1 MTGPVI
7 GSSRARAVCG
17 DLALTLVH
25 GGANLGHV
33 QVTIRE
39 VAKAAGVS
47 PSTVSRALTPDG
59 TVSATT
65 RERVQAAADKLGYQP
80 NRAAR
85 GLITGRTGHLGV
97 IVPDLLNPFFADICK
112 GVQARARGLGHAVF
126 VSDAERDEGL
136 EEEAIRTMAPEVDG
150 IVLCAPHMSS
160 EELQSLDRFT
170 HKPIVLL
177 HRKEPGFASVTAD
190 MVEGMTDALTHLH
203 ALGHRRIAYVGGP
216 RSTWT
221 AQERAAGIEA
231 GSSKVEVIQIGSV
244 APQFDGGIT
253 GAADVVL
260 ASGATAVVAFNDIVA
275 FGLISRF
282 TDRGVRVPD
291 EMSVVGCDDIA
302 LAGMAAPPLTTV
314 HVPKAHAA
322 RAAVDLLF
330 RTLATPAGQDTEPL
344 QRVLPTHLVVRGST
358 AALEDR

>member
-1 MTGPVI
+1 M
-7 GSSRARAVCG
+7 
-17 DLALTLVH
+17 
-25 GGANLGHV
+25 

-47 PSTVSRALTPDG
+47 PSTVSRALALGG
-59 TVSATT
+59 TVSAVT
-65 RERVQAAADKLGYQP
+65 RDRVQAVADQLGYQP

-97 IVPDLLNPFFADICK
+97 IVPDLLNPFFAEICK

-136 EEEAIRTMAPEVDG
+136 ELDAIRTMAPEVDG
-150 IVLCAPHMSS
+150 IVLCAPHLSS
-160 EELQSLDRFT
+160 EELRSLDRLT
-170 HKPIVLL
+170 HKPVVLL

-231 GSSKVEVIQIGSV
+231 MAASSEVEIVQVGSV
-244 APQFDGGIT
+244 APHFDGGIT

-260 ASGATAVVAFNDIVA
+260 ASGASAVVAFNDIVA

-282 TDRGVRVPD
+282 IARGVRVPD

-302 LAGMAAPPLTTV
+302 LSGMAAPPLTTV
-314 HVPKAHAA
+314 NVPKAHAA

-330 RTLATPAGQDTEPL
+330 RMLGTPAEEDAQPL

-358 AALEDR
+358 AVIERQ

>member
-1 MTGPVI
+1 M
-7 GSSRARAVCG
+7 
-17 DLALTLVH
+17 
-25 GGANLGHV
+25 
-33 QVTIRE
+33 
-39 VAKAAGVS
+39 AKAAGVS

-59 TVSATT
+59 TVSAVT
-65 RERVQAAADKLGYQP
+65 RERVQAAADRLGYQP

-136 EEEAIRTMAPEVDG
+136 ELDAIRTMTPEVDG
-150 IVLCAPHMSS
+150 IVLCAPHLSS
-160 EELQSLDRFT
+160 EELRSLDRVT
-170 HKPIVLL
+170 DKPIVLL
-177 HRKEPGFASVTAD
+177 HRTEPGFPSVTAD

-221 AQERAAGIEA
+221 AHERAAGIQAMAATCGDIEI
-231 GSSKVEVIQIGSV
+231 VQVGSV
-244 APQFDGGIT
+244 APHFDGGVT

-260 ASGATAVVAFNDIVA
+260 ASGASAVVAFDDIVA

-282 TDRGVRVPD
+282 TARGVRVPD
-291 EMSVVGCDDIA
+291 EMSVVGCEDIA

-330 RTLATPAGQDTEPL
+330 RILGTPAEEGAPPP

-358 AALEDR
+358 AVIEQS

>member
-1 MTGPVI
+1 MG
-7 GSSRARAVCG
+7 
-17 DLALTLVH
+17 
-25 GGANLGHV
+25 GGANLGGV

-47 PSTVSRALTPDG
+47 PSTVSRALAAGG
-59 TVSATT
+59 TVSEAT
-65 RERVQAAADKLGYQP
+65 RERVRVAADRLGYQP

-85 GLITGRTGHLGV
+85 GLITGRTGHVGV
-97 IVPDLLNPFFADICK
+97 IVPDLLNPFFAEICK
-112 GVQARARGLGHAVF
+112 GAQARARGLGHAVF

-136 EEEAIRTMAPEVDG
+136 ELDAVRTLAPQVDG
-150 IVLCAPHMSS
+150 LVLCASHLSG
-160 EELQSLDRFT
+160 EELGSLHELT
-170 HKPIVLL
+170 PKPIVLL
-177 HRKEPGFASVTAD
+177 HRREPGFASVTAD
-190 MVEGMTDALTHLH
+190 LAEGMTDALTHLH

-231 GSSKVEVIQIGSV
+231 MASSGKVEIVQVGSV
-244 APQFDGGIT
+244 APHFDGGIA

-282 TDRGVRVPD
+282 TARGVSVPG

-302 LAGMAAPPLTTV
+302 LSGMAAPPLTTV
-314 HVPKAHAA
+314 SVPKAHAA

-330 RTLATPAGQDTEPL
+330 RILGTPAGQDAEQPQ

-358 AALEDR
+358 AAVERR

>member
-1 MTGPVI
+1 MI
-7 GSSRARAVCG
+7 DAREQGCQPR
-17 DLALTLVH
+17 
-25 GGANLGHV
+25 HV
-33 QVTIRE
+33 QVTIRD
-39 VAKAAGVS
+39 VARTAGVS
-47 PSTVSRALTPDG
+47 PSTVSRALSPDG
-59 TVSATT
+59 TVSEST
-65 RERVQAAADKLGYQP
+65 RERVRAAADRLGYQP
-80 NRAAR
+80 NRAAQ

-126 VSDAERDEGL
+126 ISDSERDEGL
-136 EEEAIRTMAPEVDG
+136 ELDAIRTLGPEVDG
-150 IVLCAPHMSS
+150 IVLCAPHLSS
-160 EELQSLDRFT
+160 EELAALDQVT
-170 HKPIVLL
+170 MKPIVLL

-221 AQERAAGIEA
+221 AQERAAGIKAMEES
-231 GSSKVEVIQIGSV
+231 GKVEIIHVGSV
-244 APQFDGGIT
+244 APHFDGGIT

-260 ASGATAVVAFNDIVA
+260 ASGASAVVAFNDIVA

-282 TDRGVRVPD
+282 TARGVRVPD

-302 LAGMAAPPLTTV
+302 LSGMAAPPLTTV
-314 HVPKAHAA
+314 SVPKAHAA

-330 RTLATPAGQDTEPL
+330 RILGTPAGEGAEPQ

-358 AALEDR
+358 AAIERR

>member
-1 MTGPVI
+1 M
-7 GSSRARAVCG
+7 
-17 DLALTLVH
+17 
-25 GGANLGHV
+25 
-33 QVTIRE
+33 TIRE

-47 PSTVSRALTPDG
+47 PSTVSRALDPDG
-59 TVSATT
+59 TVSAAT
-65 RERVQAAADKLGYQP
+65 RERVQAAAEKLGYRP
-80 NRAAR
+80 NRAAQ
-85 GLITGRTGHLGV
+85 GLITGRTGHIGV
-97 IVPDLLNPFFADICK
+97 IIPDLLNPFFADICK

-136 EEEAIRTMAPEVDG
+136 ELDALRTMAPEVDG
-150 IVLCAPHMSS
+150 IIFCAPHMSS
-160 EELQSLDRFT
+160 EELQTLDRLVR
-170 HKPIVLL
+170 KPVVLL

-190 MVEGMTDALTHLH
+190 MVEGMADALRHLH

-216 RSTWT
+216 RSTWA
-221 AQERAAGIEA
+221 AQERAAGLDATAAET
-231 GSSKVEVIQIGSV
+231 GVEIVHVGSV
-244 APQFDGGIT
+244 APHFDGGIT

-282 TDRGVRVPD
+282 SARGVQVPE
-291 EMSVVGCDDIA
+291 EMSVAGCDDIA
-302 LAGMAAPPLTTV
+302 LAGMAAPPLTTI

-330 RTLATPAGQDTEPL
+330 RILGTPAGEEDAQPL

-358 AALEDR
+358 GTIKVD

>member
-1 MTGPVI
+1 M
-7 GSSRARAVCG
+7 
-17 DLALTLVH
+17 
-25 GGANLGHV
+25 

-47 PSTVSRALTPDG
+47 PSTVSRALDPGG
-59 TVSATT
+59 TVSAVT
-65 RERVQAAADKLGYQP
+65 RERVQAAADRLGYQP

-85 GLITGRTGHLGV
+85 GLITGRTGHVGV

-112 GVQARARGLGHAVF
+112 GAQARARGLGHAVF

-136 EEEAIRTMAPEVDG
+136 ELDAIRTMAPEVDG
-150 IVLCAPHMSS
+150 IVLCAPHLSS
-160 EELQSLDRFT
+160 EELRSLDQLT
-170 HKPIVLL
+170 QKPIVLL
-177 HRKEPGFASVTAD
+177 HRKEPGFAGVTAD

-231 GSSKVEVIQIGSV
+231 MAGSGKVEIIHVGSV
-244 APQFDGGIT
+244 APHFDGGIT

-260 ASGATAVVAFNDIVA
+260 ASGASAVVAFNDIVA

-282 TDRGVRVPD
+282 TARGVRVPD

-314 HVPKAHAA
+314 GVPKAQAA

-330 RTLATPAGQDTEPL
+330 RILGTPAGEDSQPL

-358 AALEDR
+358 AAIERR

>member
-1 MTGPVI
+1 M
-7 GSSRARAVCG
+7 S
-17 DLALTLVH
+17 
-25 GGANLGHV
+25 
-33 QVTIRE
+33 E
-39 VAKAAGVS
+39 V
-47 PSTVSRALTPDG
+47 
-59 TVSATT
+59 T
-65 RERVQAAADKLGYQP
+65 RERVRAAADRLGYRP

-85 GLITGRTGHLGV
+85 GLITGRTGHVGV

-126 VSDAERDEGL
+126 VSDTERDEGL
-136 EEEAIRTMAPEVDG
+136 EMDAIRTLAPEVDG
-150 IVLCAPHMSS
+150 IVLCAPQLSS
-160 EELQSLDRFT
+160 EELRSLSDVT
-170 HKPIVLL
+170 DKPIILL

-190 MVEGMTDALTHLH
+190 LVEGMTDALTHLH
-203 ALGHRRIAYVGGP
+203 ALGHRRVAYVGGP

-231 GSSKVEVIQIGSV
+231 MAASGKVEIIQVGSV
-244 APQFDGGIT
+244 APHFDGGIT

-282 TDRGVRVPD
+282 SARKVRVPD

-330 RTLATPAGQDTEPL
+330 RTLGTPAGEDVEPL

-358 AALEDR
+358 AAIERP

>member
-1 MTGPVI
+1 M
-7 GSSRARAVCG
+7 
-17 DLALTLVH
+17 
-25 GGANLGHV
+25 

-47 PSTVSRALTPDG
+47 PSTVSRALAAGG
-59 TVSATT
+59 TVSALT
-65 RERVQAAADKLGYQP
+65 RERVRAAADRLGYQP
-80 NRAAR
+80 NPAAR
-85 GLITGRTGHLGV
+85 GLITGRTGHLGL

-136 EEEAIRTMAPEVDG
+136 ELDAIRTLAPQVDG
-150 IVLCAPHMSS
+150 ILLCSPHLSS
-160 EELQSLDRFT
+160 EELASLPGLTD
-170 HKPIVLL
+170 KPIVLL

-190 MVEGMTDALTHLH
+190 LTEGMTDALTHLH
-203 ALGHRRIAYVGGP
+203 ALGHRRVAYVGGP
-216 RSTWT
+216 RSTW
-221 AQERAAGIEA
+221 AAKERAAGIEA
-231 GSSKVEVIQIGSV
+231 VAASGLLDIVRVGSV
-244 APQFDGGIT
+244 APHFDGGIT

-260 ASGATAVVAFNDIVA
+260 ASGASAVVAFNDIVA

-282 TDRGVRVPD
+282 TARGVRVPD

-302 LAGMAAPPLTTV
+302 LSGMAAPPLTTV
-314 HVPKAHAA
+314 SVPKSHGS

-330 RTLATPAGQDTEPL
+330 RMLGTPAVDGAPPL

-358 AALEDR
+358 AALERG

>member
-1 MTGPVI
+1 M
-7 GSSRARAVCG
+7 SR
-17 DLALTLVH
+17 
-25 GGANLGHV
+25 
-33 QVTIRE
+33 
-39 VAKAAGVS
+39 S
-47 PSTVSRALTPDG
+47 LTPGG
-59 TVSATT
+59 TVSEVT
-65 RERVQAAADKLGYQP
+65 RERVRAAADRLGYRP

-85 GLITGRTGHLGV
+85 GLITGRTGHVGV

-126 VSDAERDEGL
+126 VSDTERDEGL
-136 EEEAIRTMAPEVDG
+136 EMDAIRTLAPEVDG
-150 IVLCAPHMSS
+150 IVLCAPQLSS
-160 EELQSLDRFT
+160 EELRSLSDVT
-170 HKPIVLL
+170 DKPIILL

-190 MVEGMTDALTHLH
+190 LVEGMTDALTHLH
-203 ALGHRRIAYVGGP
+203 ALGHRRVAYVGGP

-231 GSSKVEVIQIGSV
+231 MASSGKVEIIQVGSV
-244 APQFDGGIT
+244 APHFDGGIT

-282 TDRGVRVPD
+282 SARKVRVPD

-330 RTLATPAGQDTEPL
+330 RTLGTPAGEDVEPL

-358 AALEDR
+358 AAIERP

>member
-1 MTGPVI
+1 M
-7 GSSRARAVCG
+7 
-17 DLALTLVH
+17 
-25 GGANLGHV
+25 
-33 QVTIRE
+33 TIRE
-39 VAKAAGVS
+39 VAKEAGVS
-47 PSTVSRALTPDG
+47 PSTVSRSLTPGG
-59 TVSATT
+59 TVSEVT
-65 RERVQAAADKLGYQP
+65 RERVRAAADRLGYRP

-85 GLITGRTGHLGV
+85 GLITGRTGHVGV

-126 VSDAERDEGL
+126 VSDTERDEGL
-136 EEEAIRTMAPEVDG
+136 EMDAIRTLAPEVDG
-150 IVLCAPHMSS
+150 IVLCAPQLSS
-160 EELQSLDRFT
+160 EELRSLSDVT
-170 HKPIVLL
+170 DKPIILL

-190 MVEGMTDALTHLH
+190 LVEGMTDALTHLH
-203 ALGHRRIAYVGGP
+203 ALGHRRVAYVGGP

-231 GSSKVEVIQIGSV
+231 MASSGKVEIIQVGSV
-244 APQFDGGIT
+244 APHFDGGIT

-282 TDRGVRVPD
+282 SARKVRVPD

-330 RTLATPAGQDTEPL
+330 RTLGTPAGEDVEPL

-358 AALEDR
+358 AAIERP

>member
-1 MTGPVI
+1 M
-7 GSSRARAVCG
+7 
-17 DLALTLVH
+17 
-25 GGANLGHV
+25 
-33 QVTIRE
+33 TIRE
-39 VAKAAGVS
+39 VAKEAGVS
-47 PSTVSRALTPDG
+47 PSTVSRALAPGG
-59 TVSATT
+59 TVSEVT
-65 RERVQAAADKLGYQP
+65 RERVRAAADRLGYRP

-85 GLITGRTGHLGV
+85 GLITGRTGHVGV

-112 GVQARARGLGHAVF
+112 GVQARARGLGHTVF
-126 VSDAERDEGL
+126 VSDTERDEGL
-136 EEEAIRTMAPEVDG
+136 EMDAIRTLTPEVDG
-150 IVLCAPHMSS
+150 LVLAAPQLSS
-160 EELQSLDRFT
+160 EELRSLNRVTD
-170 HKPIVLL
+170 KPIILL

-190 MVEGMTDALTHLH
+190 LVEGMTDALTHLH

-221 AQERAAGIEA
+221 AQERAAGIHA
-231 GSSKVEVIQIGSV
+231 MSTSDKVEIIQVGSV
-244 APQFDGGIT
+244 APHFDGGVT

-282 TDRGVRVPD
+282 TARRVRVPD

-330 RTLATPAGQDTEPL
+330 RILGTPAGEDVEPL

-358 AALEDR
+358 AAIGRP

>member
-1 MTGPVI
+1 M
-7 GSSRARAVCG
+7 
-17 DLALTLVH
+17 
-25 GGANLGHV
+25 

-47 PSTVSRALTPDG
+47 RSTVSRVLDPDG
-59 TVSATT
+59 TVSAVT
-65 RERVQAAADKLGYQP
+65 RERVQAVAGRLGYQP

-85 GLITGRTGHLGV
+85 GLITGRTGHVGV
-97 IVPDLLNPFFADICK
+97 IVPDLLDSFFADSCK

-126 VSDAERDEGL
+126 VSDAERVEGL
-136 EEEAIRTMAPEVDG
+136 ELDAIRTMAPEADG
-150 IVLCAPHMSS
+150 IVLCAPHLSS
-160 EELQSLDRFT
+160 EELQSLDRIT
-170 HKPIVLL
+170 HKPIVVL
-177 HRKEPGFASVTAD
+177 HRREPGLPSVTAD

-221 AQERAAGIEA
+221 AQERAAGIDAMAES
-231 GSSKVEVIQIGSV
+231 GKVEIIRTGSV
-244 APQFDGGIT
+244 APHFDGGIT

-282 TDRGVRVPD
+282 SAPSVQVPD

-314 HVPKAHAA
+314 GVAKAQAA

-330 RTLATPAGQDTEPL
+330 RILSTPAGEDAQPL
-344 QRVLPTHLVVRGST
+344 QRTLPTHLVVRGST
-358 AALEDR
+358 AAIEQR

>member
-1 MTGPVI
+1 M
-7 GSSRARAVCG
+7 S
-17 DLALTLVH
+17 
-25 GGANLGHV
+25 
-33 QVTIRE
+33 E
-39 VAKAAGVS
+39 V
-47 PSTVSRALTPDG
+47 
-59 TVSATT
+59 T
-65 RERVQAAADKLGYQP
+65 RERVRAAADRLGYRP

-85 GLITGRTGHLGV
+85 GLITGRTGHVGV

-126 VSDAERDEGL
+126 VSDTERDEGL
-136 EEEAIRTMAPEVDG
+136 EMDAIRTLAPEVDG
-150 IVLCAPHMSS
+150 IVLCAPQLSS
-160 EELQSLDRFT
+160 EELRSLSDVT
-170 HKPIVLL
+170 DKPIILL

-190 MVEGMTDALTHLH
+190 LVEGMTDALTHLH
-203 ALGHRRIAYVGGP
+203 ALGHRRVAYVGGP

-231 GSSKVEVIQIGSV
+231 MASSGKVEIIQVGSV
-244 APQFDGGIT
+244 APHFDGGIT

-282 TDRGVRVPD
+282 SARKVRVPD

-330 RTLATPAGQDTEPL
+330 RTLGTPAGEDVEPL

-358 AALEDR
+358 AAIERP

>member
-1 MTGPVI
+1 M
-7 GSSRARAVCG
+7 
-17 DLALTLVH
+17 
-25 GGANLGHV
+25 

-47 PSTVSRALTPDG
+47 PSTVSRALDPGG
-59 TVSATT
+59 TVSAVT
-65 RERVQAAADKLGYQP
+65 RERVQAAADRLGYQP

-85 GLITGRTGHLGV
+85 GLITGRTGHVGV

-136 EEEAIRTMAPEVDG
+136 ELDAIRTMAPEVDG
-150 IVLCAPHMSS
+150 LVLCAPHLSS
-160 EELQSLDRFT
+160 EELGSLGQLT
-170 HKPIVLL
+170 KKPVVLL

-231 GSSKVEVIQIGSV
+231 MADSGKVEIIHIGSV
-244 APQFDGGIT
+244 APHFDGGIT

-260 ASGATAVVAFNDIVA
+260 ASGASAVVAFNDIVA

-282 TDRGVRVPD
+282 TARGVRVPD

-314 HVPKAHAA
+314 GVPKAQAA

-330 RTLATPAGQDTEPL
+330 RILGTPAGEDSPPL

-358 AALEDR
+358 AAIERR

>member
-1 MTGPVI
+1 M
-7 GSSRARAVCG
+7 
-17 DLALTLVH
+17 
-25 GGANLGHV
+25 

-39 VAKAAGVS
+39 VARAAGVS
-47 PSTVSRALTPDG
+47 PSTVSRALDPDG
-59 TVSATT
+59 TVSAAT
-65 RERVQAAADKLGYQP
+65 RERVQAAAEDLGYQP

-85 GLITGRTGHLGV
+85 GLITGRTGHIGV

-136 EEEAIRTMAPEVDG
+136 ELDAIRTMTPEVDG
-150 IVLCAPHMSS
+150 IILCAPHLSA
-160 EELQSLDRFT
+160 EELGSLHRLT
-170 HKPIVLL
+170 SKPVVLL
-177 HRKEPGFASVTAD
+177 HRKEPGFPSVTAD
-190 MVEGMTDALTHLH
+190 MAEGIADALRHLH

-221 AQERAAGIEA
+221 AQERTAGIDEMA
-231 GSSKVEVIQIGSV
+231 AAHNVEIVHVGSV
-244 APQFDGGIT
+244 APHFDGGIT

-282 TDRGVRVPD
+282 TARGVRVPD
-291 EMSVVGCDDIA
+291 EMSVTGCDDIA
-302 LAGMAAPPLTTV
+302 LAGMAAPPLTTI

-330 RTLATPAGQDTEPL
+330 RILGTPAGEEPSEPV

-358 AALEDR
+358 GPIERD

>member
-1 MTGPVI
+1 M
-7 GSSRARAVCG
+7 
-17 DLALTLVH
+17 
-25 GGANLGHV
+25 

-47 PSTVSRALTPDG
+47 PSTVSRALDPDG
-59 TVSATT
+59 RASAVT
-65 RERVQAAADKLGYQP
+65 RERVQAAADRLGYQP

-112 GVQARARGLGHAVF
+112 GAQARARGLGHAVF
-126 VSDAERDEGL
+126 VSDSERDEGL
-136 EEEAIRTMAPEVDG
+136 ELDAIRTMAPEVDG
-150 IVLCAPHMSS
+150 IVLCAPHLSS
-160 EELQSLDRFT
+160 EELGSLDRLT
-170 HKPIVLL
+170 QKPIVLL
-177 HRKEPGFASVTAD
+177 HRQEPGFPSVTAD

-231 GSSKVEVIQIGSV
+231 MAGSGKVEIIHTGSV
-244 APQFDGGIT
+244 APHFDGGIT

-282 TDRGVRVPD
+282 TARGVRVPE

-314 HVPKAHAA
+314 GVPKAQAA

-330 RTLATPAGQDTEPL
+330 RILGTPAEEDAQPL

-358 AALEDR
+358 AAIERR